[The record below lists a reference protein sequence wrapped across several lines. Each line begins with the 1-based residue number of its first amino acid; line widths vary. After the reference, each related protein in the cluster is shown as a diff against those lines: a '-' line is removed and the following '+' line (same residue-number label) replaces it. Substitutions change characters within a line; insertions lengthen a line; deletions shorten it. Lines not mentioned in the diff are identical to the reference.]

1 MPAAVADRI
10 QALRRWRE
18 TQARRLKIEPSLICS
33 KAAMAAIAEL
43 RPSKPEDLS
52 AVVELRTWQRKSF
65 GKDILAALQKAR

>member
-1 MPAAVADRI
+1 
-10 QALRRWRE
+10 
-18 TQARRLKIEPSLICS
+18 
-33 KAAMAAIAEL
+33 MAAIAEL